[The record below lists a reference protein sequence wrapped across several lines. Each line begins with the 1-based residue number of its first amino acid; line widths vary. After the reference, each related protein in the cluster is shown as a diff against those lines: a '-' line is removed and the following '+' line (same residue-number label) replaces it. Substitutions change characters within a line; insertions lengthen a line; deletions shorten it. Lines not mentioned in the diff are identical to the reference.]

1 MAVGG
6 GSVKDFKRPEVL
18 ITVDL
23 FLKDGKLYLPYQGDA
38 ENIALETM
46 DDDRRIYFDPIPLVD
61 NLYLKYDRKS
71 NYGWEVLVKKEED

>member
-6 GSVKDFKRPEVL
+6 GSVKDFKKPEAL

-46 DDDRRIYFDPIPLVD
+46 DDNRKIYFDPIPLTD
-61 NLYLKYDRKS
+61 KLYLKHDRES
-71 NYGWEVLVKKEED
+71 NYGWEILAREDD